1 MEKIEEF
8 SSKLIESLESKDFE
22 RYKRCRNLLVSEV
35 IDEMLILKNIQDFLL
50 VGKALTIISDD
61 LAAKNHVIYKRVILT
76 AVYCLLS
83 VLLKDKNDAK
93 HKNAFATALLL
104 IIFTENED
112 FLATNYFIDK
122 FVNVQKAAEQYTAMQ
137 CVFYWIYKLS
147 NYPVNLDARTGHRV
161 LNTFT
166 KIITQIPDE
175 AQRKRLIDFEYGNF
189 ESIVQTIDID
199 LALKYPGIDVM
210 MSDYEITMSRIGRM
224 FKATS
229 LYFTDSTDSNIDP
242 RNRTPNPQPSRIGSA
257 TMTGSNIPA
266 RGNNNGG
273 CFSIILIAITFA
285 IASIL
290 I

>member
-1 MEKIEEF
+1 MEKIEEY
-8 SSKLIESLESKDFE
+8 SAKIIESLESKDFE

-35 IDEMLILKNIQDFLL
+35 IDEMLMLKNIQDFLL

-61 LAAKNHVIYKRVILT
+61 FAVKNHVIYKRVILT

-93 HKNAFATALLL
+93 HNNALASALLL
-104 IIFTENED
+104 IIFTEDED
-112 FLATNYFIDK
+112 FLAANYFIDK

-147 NYPVNLDARTGHRV
+147 NYPVNLETRTSHRV
-161 LNTFT
+161 LDSFT

-175 AQRKRLIDFEYGNF
+175 GQRNRLIDFEYGNF

-199 LALKYPGIDVM
+199 LTLKFPGIDVM

-229 LYFTDSTDSNIDP
+229 LYFTSSTDSDIDP

-257 TMTGSNIPA
+257 TMTASNVPT
-266 RGNNNGG
+266 RGNTNGG
-273 CFSIILIAITFA
+273 CLSIILIAITFA

-290 I
+290 M